1 MNGSRWWDGLLRV
14 SVKMPVVPDLES
26 CGLEYDMSYQSWLS
40 RLSRRNEEVATG
52 PGRMRDV

>member
-1 MNGSRWWDGLLRV
+1 
-14 SVKMPVVPDLES
+14 MPVVPDLES